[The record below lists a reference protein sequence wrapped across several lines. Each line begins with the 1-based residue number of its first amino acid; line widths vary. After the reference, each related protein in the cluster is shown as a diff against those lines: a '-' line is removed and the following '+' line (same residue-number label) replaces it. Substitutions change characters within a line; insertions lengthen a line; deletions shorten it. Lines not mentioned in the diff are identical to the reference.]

1 MVVEDVNEVVRVR
14 ADFAGPV
21 VTPRAFKRKGRV
33 YAITRVNAAWEDREG
48 AFAKYHFSV
57 EAEGNVY
64 ELHLD
69 SRDMSW
75 RLDRVCME
83 G

>member
-1 MVVEDVNEVVRVR
+1 MIVENLNESIRVR
-14 ADFAGPV
+14 ADFSGGAI
-21 VTPRAFKRKGRV
+21 TPRVFRRGTQV
-33 YAITRVNAAWEDREG
+33 LCITRVNARWEDRPD
-48 AFAKYHFSV
+48 AFKRYHFSV
-57 EAEGNVY
+57 EAGGNVF

-75 RLDRVCME
+75 RLDRVCLE

>member
-1 MVVEDVNEVVRVR
+1 MQIEALNETIKVR
-14 ADFAGPV
+14 ADFTGGEI
-21 VTPRAFKRKGRV
+21 TPLAFKRSGRTFRV
-33 YAITRVNAAWEDREG
+33 NRVNARWEDREG
-48 AFAKYHFSV
+48 TFKRYYFSV

-75 RLDRVCME
+75 RLDRVVME

>member
-1 MVVEDVNEVVRVR
+1 MLVETLNEPIKVR
-14 ADFAGPV
+14 ADFTGGAL
-21 VTPRAFKRKGRV
+21 TPLLFKRDGRTFR
-33 YAITRVNAAWEDREG
+33 IRKINASWEDQQRQ
-48 AFAKYHFSV
+48 FKRYFFSV

-69 SRDMSW
+69 LRTLAW
-75 RLDRVCME
+75 RLDRVCLN

>member
-1 MVVEDVNEVVRVR
+1 MIVEEIDEPIRVR
-14 ADFAGPV
+14 ADFAGGA
-21 VTPRAFKRKGRV
+21 VTPRAFRRGSQVLRV
-33 YAITRVNAAWEDREG
+33 TRINAAWEDRSG
-48 AFAKYHFSV
+48 TCKRYHFSV
-57 EAEGNVY
+57 EADGHIY

-75 RLDRVCME
+75 RLDRVCLE